1 MQATLALLQLHILSR
16 LRLYYEPYA
25 AEDEHYSHGLLPREE
40 AHAAG
45 DAYRYRHHR
54 LHIVV
59 DAHHGGAQRALRS
72 LHAKVGY
79 VGAEEHHETRFKPCL
94 EADSLPVG
102 RRGVR
107 AEKRREQEGSPREHP
122 LAHSYRTVT
131 FQYVAVEREV
141 ERERHLRSHAQQVA
155 AYVADTRVVGNGS
168 AGNQNDG
175 ARAAYA
181 HAQRLAPRDR
191 FFQDKCCE
199 YHCEDRQRRGY
210 DGSVRRGGDAQ
221 TDGEATL
228 VAYESE
234 HAGSAEHEDV
244 LKRHMLV
251 LGEERCYPEEHRS
264 SQGAQIYHIQIVH
277 PVQHRVLADRSHEA
291 PNDAGGENGEVG
303 NQYAFVLHCVYTR

>member
-1 MQATLALLQLHILSR
+1 MVLAVLQLHIPSR
-16 LRLYYEPYA
+16 FRLDYEPYA
-25 AEDEHYSHGLLPREE
+25 TEDEHYCNGLLPREE

-45 DAYRYRHHR
+45 DAHRYRHHG

-59 DAHHGGAQRALRS
+59 DAHHGGAQRALRR
-72 LHAKVGY
+72 LHTQVGD
-79 VGAEEHHETRFKPCL
+79 VGAEEHHEARFEPCL

-107 AEKRREQEGSPREHP
+107 AEELREQNRSPREHP
-122 LAHSYRTVT
+122 LAHGYRTVA
-131 FQYVAVEREV
+131 FQNAAIGREV

-155 AYVADTRVVGNGS
+155 TYVADARVVGYGG
-168 AGNQNDG
+168 AGYQNDG
-175 ARAAYA
+175 TRAAYA
-181 HAQRLAPRDR
+181 HAQCFAPRDG
-191 FFQDKCCE
+191 FLQNECCE

-210 DGSVRRGGDAQ
+210 DGGVGRGGDAQ

-228 VAYESE
+228 VAHESE

-244 LKRHMLV
+244 LKWHMLV

-264 SQGAQIYHIQIVH
+264 AQGTQIYHIQIVH
-277 PVQHRVLADRSHEA
+277 PAEHRVLADGSHET
-291 PNDAGGENGEVG
+291 PDGAGGENGEVG